1 MSPTKT
7 AKAARHRC
15 RMPWERRF
23 HSARLTRLDLHLLH
37 LPLTPPSL
45 HLPHFLR
52 IPRIL
57 LVLSFLCLRLAP
69 RLLPILHLLHL
80 PLIGLILLVLRI
92 PPAPQLL
99 LTLPLRRY
107 SRSRR
112 LLLPLRS
119 LLRSLQRFLQ
129 CRKSLISL

>member
-15 RMPWERRF
+15 RVPWERRF
-23 HSARLTRLDLHLLH
+23 RSARLSRLNLHLLH

-45 HLPHFLR
+45 HLPHFL
-52 IPRIL
+52 
-57 LVLSFLCLRLAP
+57 
-69 RLLPILHLLHL
+69 
-80 PLIGLILLVLRI
+80 LILRI
-92 PPAPQLL
+92 PPVPQLL
-99 LTLPLRRY
+99 LTLPLRRC

-119 LLRSLQRFLQ
+119 LLRSLQ